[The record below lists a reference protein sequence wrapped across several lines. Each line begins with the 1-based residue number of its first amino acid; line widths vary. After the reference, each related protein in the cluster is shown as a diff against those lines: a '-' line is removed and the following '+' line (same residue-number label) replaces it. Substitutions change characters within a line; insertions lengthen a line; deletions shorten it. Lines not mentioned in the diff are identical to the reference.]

1 MLVLAIA
8 PFNEY
13 GLGAYGFVKL
23 LKVNEAGELSEATP
37 LVKLDVFVGGLE
49 GLACESDGSEEL
61 VLFIFPLLNP
71 KVPFDLVFV
80 RLFCVVGE
88 GGLALEVDMRGEE
101 ETEFWSVMEAVGVS
115 SAEFVSGSGRG
126 GGGPT
131 LLRG

>member
-13 GLGAYGFVKL
+13 GLGAYGFVIL

-37 LVKLDVFVGGLE
+37 FVKLDVFVGGLE

-80 RLFCVVGE
+80 RF
-88 GGLALEVDMRGEE
+88 
-101 ETEFWSVMEAVGVS
+101 F
-115 SAEFVSGSGRG
+115 
-126 GGGPT
+126 
-131 LLRG
+131 